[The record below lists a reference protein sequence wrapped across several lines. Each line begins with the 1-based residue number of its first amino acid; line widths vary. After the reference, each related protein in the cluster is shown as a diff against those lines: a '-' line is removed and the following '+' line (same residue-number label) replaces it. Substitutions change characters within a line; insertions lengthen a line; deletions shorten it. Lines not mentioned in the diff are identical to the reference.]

1 MEKMEKIIFETV
13 KENLEE
19 IKNEKEIKDIADLI
33 YHDFNIADQYEECI
47 NNKEFDM
54 DVFYKNYEVYTNIE
68 DFVTEWL
75 FGGEELST
83 EQLISKIENY
93 GAGLS
98 VSHNEDLTVFIVDI
112 RN

>member
-47 NNKEFDM
+47 SEDDFNVDL
-54 DVFYKNYEVYTNIE
+54 FYKNYEIYT
-68 DFVTEWL
+68 DVKKFVADW
-75 FGGEELST
+75 FDGEELST